1 MRLNNVAGE
10 VATAYRYDYVIIHQD
25 WADVPNAL
33 EIAADELYAII
44 TARRLERKNRLD
56 FLDAL
61 TESLKK

>member
-10 VATAYRYDYVIIHQD
+10 VATAYRYDYIIIHRD

-33 EIAADELYAII
+33 EIAAEEFYAVI

-61 TESLKK
+61 TQSLKK

>member
-1 MRLNNVAGE
+1 M
-10 VATAYRYDYVIIHQD
+10 IIHQD